1 VAQGVGSKFKPQERK
16 IKKKKHMLTRRLRRQ
31 SLGFTPY
38 HDVSKDFLAKILFN
52 QYIMFSYQEKSLG
65 AGDVAQW

>member
-1 VAQGVGSKFKPQERK
+1 
-16 IKKKKHMLTRRLRRQ
+16 MLTRRLRRQ